1 MTVIDRTHFVA
12 ASPGSS
18 VAMDTSSVAA
28 SAASSSS
35 SGSFAAASGLTGGPV
50 VVGEVAANVGRGG
63 AVCPAMPGAV
73 ASAVSFRPV
82 AHAPGQ
88 VVAVGGE
95 SARTGRDLLRDV
107 RAVAARLPPAG
118 PGSEILVVCGDRYH
132 VAVAALAAWERGHA
146 VALPPNGAP
155 ETVRELRRRPGVA
168 LLLHDTD
175 ADDEF
180 DVRPWLAAAD
190 DLALGTCPEELAA
203 IDGAR
208 VLATVYTSGSTGAH
222 QPCPKTAAQL
232 LGEAATLA
240 RCFGVAADRRVIA
253 TVPPHHLYGLLF
265 SVLMPLAA
273 GASFVRDTP
282 LHAETVAATARR
294 HAADVLVSVPI
305 HLRSLTVL
313 DAGELPPLWQV
324 FSSGAALPAETAE
337 ALGSRLGLAVTEIY
351 GASETGGIA
360 WRRYVPSAGASGE
373 VASANEP
380 GPEDMSEAPAWQ
392 PLPGVA
398 VDADASGR
406 LLLRSPFL
414 PPDAPT
420 PFVCADQVELCADGR
435 FRLLGRR
442 DGVLK
447 IGGKRVALAEVE
459 QRLLA
464 QPWLADAAVAALAA
478 PGPRGQEIVA
488 AVVARDGEQGD
499 AEVVARVRHGL
510 LQWFDPV
517 VVPRRIKVVPRLPR
531 EPSGK
536 LTRASLIALFER
548 GAGPPRADFVIR
560 EHART
565 GDRHRFAVHVPVDLG
580 FFRGHFAGYPVL
592 PGVAQV
598 AALVLGRVRALH
610 PEFGEPRAI
619 PRLKFRRPIAP
630 GDELELHLTIDGERR
645 RVHFEIARAGEV
657 CSAGVL
663 DFAGEF
669 AAGALAP
676 EGAEADPSDMSGGSC
691 V

>member
-1 MTVIDRTHFVA
+1 MNA
-12 ASPGSS
+12 S
-18 VAMDTSSVAA
+18 VAESPST
-28 SAASSSS
+28 
-35 SGSFAAASGLTGGPV
+35 
-50 VVGEVAANVGRGG
+50 
-63 AVCPAMPGAV
+63 
-73 ASAVSFRPV
+73 SFRPV
-82 AHAPGQ
+82 AHAAGQ
-88 VVAVGGE
+88 VVALGGE
-95 SARTGRDLLRDV
+95 RACTGGDLLRDV

-118 PGSEILVVCGDRYH
+118 PGSEVLVVCGDRYH

-146 VALPPNGAP
+146 VALPPNSAP
-155 ETVRELRRRPGVA
+155 ETVRELRRRPGVVA
-168 LLLHDTD
+168 LLHDSD
-175 ADDEF
+175 AADASDL
-180 DVRPWLAAAD
+180 RPWIAAAP
-190 DLALGTCPEELAA
+190 ALDPGAPGLAA
-203 IDGAR
+203 IAGAR

-222 QPCPKTAAQL
+222 QACPKTAAQL
-232 LGEAATLA
+232 LGEAAALA
-240 RCFGVAADRRVIA
+240 RCFGVGAGRRVIA

-294 HAADVLVSVPI
+294 HGADVLVSVPI

-313 DAGELPPLWQV
+313 DPGELPPLWQV
-324 FSSGAALPAETAE
+324 FSSGAALPAETAA
-337 ALGSRLGLAVTEIY
+337 ALGGHLGLAVTEIY

-360 WRRYVPSAGASGE
+360 WRRHAAGDDA
-373 VASANEP
+373 

-392 PLPGVA
+392 PLPGVEI
-398 VDADASGR
+398 DADASGR

-414 PPDAPT
+414 PPDAAA
-420 PFVCADQVELCADGR
+420 PFVCADQIELVGAGR
-435 FRLLGRR
+435 FRLLGRG

-464 QPWLADAAVAALAA
+464 QPGLVDAAVAAVVA

-488 AVVARDGEQGD
+488 AVVARDPSLD
-499 AEVVARVRHGL
+499 PAEVVARVRHGL

-517 VVPRRIKVVPRLPR
+517 VVPRRIKVVERLPR

-536 LTRASLIALFER
+536 LTRASLLALFDR
-548 GAGPPRADFVIR
+548 GGKDGPPRTEFVVR
-560 EHART
+560 EHGRS
-565 GDRHRFAVHVPVDLG
+565 GDAQRFAVQVPLDLA
-580 FFRGHFAGYPVL
+580 FFRGHFVGYPVL

-598 AALVLGRVRALH
+598 VALVLARVRALH
-610 PEFGEPRAI
+610 PEFGEPRALS
-619 PRLKFRRPIAP
+619 RLKFRRTIAP
-630 GDELELHLTIDGERR
+630 GDELELLLQVDAARR
-645 RVHFEIARAGEV
+645 RVQFSLGRAGEA

-669 AAGALAP
+669 AVAPLSRAACEAELAELP
-676 EGAEADPSDMSGGSC
+676 GGPC

>member
-1 MTVIDRTHFVA
+1 MTAIDRHHSLA
-12 ASPGSS
+12 AS
-18 VAMDTSSVAA
+18 VASSSVAA
-28 SAASSSS
+28 SASSSVAASASSS
-35 SGSFAAASGLTGGPV
+35 
-50 VVGEVAANVGRGG
+50 VAADSAG
-63 AVCPAMPGAV
+63 ASIRLVVHTAE
-73 ASAVSFRPV
+73 
-82 AHAPGQ
+82 Q
-88 VVAVGGE
+88 IVAVGGE

-107 RAVAARLPPAG
+107 RAVAARLPLAAV
-118 PGSEILVVCGDRYH
+118 GSEILVVCGDRYH

-155 ETVRELRRRPGVA
+155 ETVRELRRRPGVV

-175 ADDEF
+175 ADDRC
-180 DVRPWLAAAD
+180 DLRPWLAAAA
-190 DLALGTCPEELAA
+190 DLAPETCPEELAA

-240 RCFGVAADRRVIA
+240 RCFGVSAGRRVIA

-351 GASETGGIA
+351 GASETDGIA
-360 WRRYVPSAGASGE
+360 WRRHA
-373 VASANEP
+373 P
-380 GPEDMSEAPAWQ
+380 GSEDMSEAPAWQ

-398 VDADASGR
+398 VDVDASGR

-414 PPDAPT
+414 PPDAPA
-420 PFVCADQVELCADGR
+420 PFTCADQIELIADGR

-464 QPWLADAAVAALAA
+464 QPWLSDAAVAAVAA

-488 AVVARDGEQGD
+488 AVVAREAAQGD

-548 GAGPPRADFVIR
+548 GAGGPPRADFVVG
-560 EHART
+560 EPART
-565 GDRHRFAVHVPVDLG
+565 GDRYRFAVHVPVDLG
-580 FFRGHFAGYPVL
+580 FFRGHFAGFPVL

-598 AALVLGRVRALH
+598 ATLVLGRVRALH

-619 PRLKFRRPIAP
+619 TRLKFRRTIAP
-630 GDELELHLTIDGERR
+630 GDALELVLTVDVERR
-645 RVHFEIARAGEV
+645 RVAFEIVRAGEV
-657 CSAGVL
+657 CSAGLL

-669 AAGALAP
+669 SAPIGPREDDAADA
-676 EGAEADPSDMSGGSC
+676 SDMAGGSC